1 MNLDD
6 ALKMATNTVVEP
18 VVQNVTTPVA
28 PAPVVE
34 TQQVQAP
41 AQVVQPTYTT
51 APGTAAPNNYVST
64 PATGSSTSHY
74 TPVEASMDLNQASQ
88 DAMQNYGVQTIQLG
102 QMVSTR
108 VIESVKKLE
117 KGDSIRFTLIAPDIR
132 AAKIHT
138 HPTLGKIS
146 CCSTETNLAQCCQ
159 ELGDPKVRYFMPVL
173 VYSTMPNDCKTPLP
187 QGKSELRLL
196 VLWDANSYN
205 QLCTEIMEA
214 NSDKIDIIATSED
227 TYGKLSFRG
236 QKDSFRSI
244 PEYQAVIQQA
254 EAKWE
259 QVKDRAVDTVR
270 RNMDAVRYAQLSK
283 TAAVPQM
290 QDYSMNDVM

>member
-1 MNLDD
+1 MNLED
-6 ALKMATNTVVEP
+6 ALKMATNSTVEP
-18 VVQNVTTPVA
+18 VVQDLITPVA

-34 TQQVQAP
+34 SQQVQAT
-41 AQVVQPTYTT
+41 AQVVQPTVT
-51 APGTAAPNNYVST
+51 
-64 PATGSSTSHY
+64 
-74 TPVEASMDLNQASQ
+74 TPVQPVVQPVAQPVNTGIDLNQASQ
-88 DAMQNYGVQTIQLG
+88 DAMQNYGVQSIQLG

-117 KGDSIRFTLIAPDIR
+117 KGDSIRITLIAPDIG
-132 AAKIHT
+132 AAKVHT

-146 CCSTETNLAQCCQ
+146 CCSTDTNLAQCCQ

-205 QLCTEIMEA
+205 QLCTEIMESG
-214 NSDKIDIIATSED
+214 SDKIDLIATSED

-236 QKDSFRSI
+236 QKDSFRTI

-254 EAKWE
+254 EAKWA
-259 QVKDRAVDTVR
+259 QIKDRAVDTVR